1 MIIEYY
7 ETPNGKQPFKKWIDS
22 KNAVTQEKI
31 NFKLILLE
39 EGFFSKCK
47 PLGDGVFE
55 RKMHSIRIY
64 FLKYKDTIIV
74 LLLGGEKDKQQQR
87 DIDKAR
93 RYAKDYLNRHKD

>member
-7 ETPNGKQPFKKWIDS
+7 ETPNGKQPFKEWFISKDAAMQERID
-22 KNAVTQEKI
+22 VKI
-31 NFKLILLE
+31 AFLKKGN
-39 EGFFSKCK
+39 FSKCK
-47 PLGDGVFE
+47 PLGSGVFE
-55 RKMHSIRIY
+55 RKMYGIRLY

-93 RYAKDYLNRHKD
+93 KYAENYLSKHKD